1 MSLINSINKMNN
13 IILLLEDEAESLS
26 PEFTKEFFFMNKT
39 IDSFK
44 IILINLRQIVQR
56 SCNHIICK
64 DYIDINP
71 DVSRE
76 VKYCSICELT
86 FKDY

>member
-1 MSLINSINKMNN
+1 
-13 IILLLEDEAESLS
+13 
-26 PEFTKEFFFMNKT
+26 MNKT

-44 IILINLRQIVQR
+44 IILFNLKQNVQQ
-56 SCNHIICK
+56 SCKHIICK